1 MRVLVVEDEPRMAR
15 LIRQGLAEEG
25 HQVDLCG
32 GAVQA
37 VEQAQQVAYDVV
49 VLDWGLPDGDGVSV
63 VRELRQRGCTSP
75 VLMLTARGS
84 TGEKVTGLRAGAD
97 DYLVKPF
104 DFDELLARLDVLCR
118 RVAAAPLEAQVG
130 DLTVV
135 SRRRVLVRG
144 EVEVALTG
152 REFSLFEAL
161 SREAGDAVS
170 RTRLLSQV
178 WGSEFEG
185 TGNVLDVYV
194 GYLRT
199 KLGRLGSRRVT
210 LESVRG
216 IGYRLQVGPP

>member
-1 MRVLVVEDEPRMAR
+1 MRVLVVEDEPLMAR
-15 LIRQGLAEEG
+15 LLQQGLVEEG

-32 GAVQA
+32 TAATGL
-37 VEQAQQVAYDVV
+37 EQATQVAYDAI
-49 VLDWGLPDGDGVSV
+49 VLDWALPDGDGVSV
-63 VRELRQRGCTSP
+63 VRQLRQRGRTTP

-104 DFDELLARLDVLCR
+104 DFDELLARLEALR
-118 RVAAAPLEAQVG
+118 RRAHSEPGPGQIG
-130 DLTVV
+130 DLQVEP
-135 SRRRVLVRG
+135 RRRVLRRG

-152 REFSLFEAL
+152 REFALFEAL
-161 SREAGDAVS
+161 SRQVGDAVS

-178 WGSEFEG
+178 WGDDFEG

-199 KLGRLGSRRVT
+199 KLGRLGSRVA

-216 IGYRLQVGPP
+216 IGYRLLVSPP